1 MIPPFFTSF
10 SSSGCTSTRSPRGL
24 MFTMAIGLW
33 VVSLCWLVFNV
44 NPGLRMAAQGRL
56 LKGYGQFFFLSSST
70 ISTAFVESAINQVL
84 SKRFVKKQQ
93 MHWTDPRRSPFT
105 ASTDPRFERG
115 LALHAV
121 ALVPRNGRNM
131 RCEGGVAPGFSWSPT
146 SPSRRWCQKML
157 GVQRWQDVRIW
168 GDAVPLWF
176 PAYRARQPTVSH
188 HAVDLFCAFLLCFV
202 THVLV

>member
-1 MIPPFFTSF
+1 
-10 SSSGCTSTRSPRGL
+10 

-131 RCEGGVAPGFSWSPT
+131 RCEGGVAPVFPGLLLPLHVDGARRCWVFSGGRMSGYWV
-146 SPSRRWCQKML
+146 ML
-157 GVQRWQDVRIW
+157 CLCG
-168 GDAVPLWF
+168 
-176 PAYRARQPTVSH
+176 
-188 HAVDLFCAFLLCFV
+188 FLLI
-202 THVLV
+202 VLGSQPFRIML